1 MKRPGRTTAPEHGLV
16 VTLALLALAFAT
28 PADARQIPGQDTTG
42 HAVVGEPATPPTPAL
57 DPTLPNATPMAP
69 VAAVES
75 STAPLLAP
83 SVQIVRFSGPPGLEI
98 ELVEPPPIFQS
109 SPSDEPDPGALTVGL
124 QVGVGYRLRI
134 ANLPNRPGAEFFPVV
149 EVVGHLH
156 RPASVDPTRFP
167 IRVVFGLDDLIDVA
181 DNGRLVTQII
191 YLEDPSQAIPISLP
205 AEEIPVVTLDSVE
218 EPLRVADALGRVMA
232 IVRLG
237 GRLPL
242 PGEPFGFEDL
252 NLAAGPCLFEPING
266 GRCEIPVCPPLSPSR
281 PSKPIFP
288 EDEYLCDGGDHG
300 SSAGVGP
307 GGEVVGVEPRDALV
321 RFNAGRA
328 PRVLPTNT
336 VCIYAPRFAAVRT
349 SLGPNESQSV
359 AALVNATKIAR
370 MAQEGTIQPP
380 SRMTQNL
387 SADANR
393 GRARASNIESRTPPI
408 THIEVRVLNALSAI
422 QVLDVQGRAAG
433 PEEAFDRVRPAI
445 NRESVAPLGI
455 KTAEGAVI
463 SGVVQGAGQTIT
475 AWGPEE
481 LAGIEEPPDRPGL
494 AVVKEADL
502 ANAEP
507 GQVVSFTIRWRN
519 MGNVPILNVSV
530 VDSLM
535 PRLEYVPES
544 ARGPEGS
551 IFTAAENTV
560 GSTELRW
567 DLPEAVM
574 PGRDGAVSFQ
584 ARVR

>member
-1 MKRPGRTTAPEHGLV
+1 MIRPGRTTAPELGLV
-16 VTLALLALAFAT
+16 VALTLPAMFTT
-28 PADARQIPGQDTTG
+28 PAEARQSPPQAPAG
-42 HAVVGEPATPPTPAL
+42 HAVVGDPATPSPPAL
-57 DPTLPNATPMAP
+57 DPTVPPASPMTAVADVETTASPMLPP
-69 VAAVES
+69 E
-75 STAPLLAP
+75 
-83 SVQIVRFSGPPGLEI
+83 VQIVRFSGPPGLEI
-98 ELVEPPPIFQS
+98 EVIEPPPMFRS
-109 SPSDEPDPGALTVGL
+109 SPSDDPDPGALTVGL

-156 RPASVDPTRFP
+156 RPATIDPTRFP
-167 IRVVFGLDDLIDVA
+167 IRVVFGLEDLIDVA

-205 AEEIPVVTLDSVE
+205 AEEIPVVTLDPSE

-242 PGEPFGFEDL
+242 PGEPFGFNDL
-252 NLAAGPCLFEPING
+252 HLAAGPCPFEPIDG
-266 GRCEIPVCPPLSPSR
+266 GRCGIPVCPPLSPSR
-281 PSKPIFP
+281 PDRPIFP

-300 SSAGVGP
+300 ASAGVGP
-307 GGEVVGVEPRDALV
+307 GGMVVGVEPRDALV
-321 RFNAGRA
+321 RFNAGRS

-349 SLGPNESQSV
+349 SLGPNESQTVS
-359 AALVNATKIAR
+359 ALVNATAIAQ
-370 MAQEGTIQPP
+370 MGQEGAIQPP
-380 SRMTQNL
+380 IRLTQNL

-393 GRARASNIESRTPPI
+393 SRVRVSNIESRTPPV

-422 QVLDVQGRAAG
+422 QVLDVEGRNVG
-433 PEEAFDRVRPAI
+433 PEEVVDLVHSAI

-463 SGVVQGAGQTIT
+463 TGIVQGAGQTIT
-475 AWGPEE
+475 AWGPED

-494 AVVKEADL
+494 AVVKEADV
-502 ANAEP
+502 ADAEP

-530 VDSLM
+530 VDSLL

-551 IFTAAENTV
+551 IFTAAENIV

-567 DLPEAVM
+567 DLPEPVL
-574 PGRDGAVSFQ
+574 PGREGAVSFQ